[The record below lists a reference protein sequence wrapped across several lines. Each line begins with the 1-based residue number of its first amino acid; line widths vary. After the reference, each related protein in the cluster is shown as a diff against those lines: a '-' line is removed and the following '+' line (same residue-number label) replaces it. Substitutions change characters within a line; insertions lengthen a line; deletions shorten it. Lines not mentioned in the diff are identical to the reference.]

1 MSKVSSLVVRRTMYT
16 YRIVYIKDG
25 KKIKHYGEEETI
37 QKILSEYEGYEIL
50 ELDLTEVTNG
60 NK

>member
-1 MSKVSSLVVRRTMYT
+1 MYT

-37 QKILSEYEGYEIL
+37 QKIIAEYEGCEIL
-50 ELDLTEVTNG
+50 ELDLTEVTDG